1 MKPKKTK
8 KNLPRVRLKEKRGTG
23 TIELLGK
30 IKAGS
35 IEPKEVSVDDR
46 RQIVSYLMADGLS
59 TAEIARILSV
69 SDRTIERDRSAI
81 REANTLEYDSKLAGR
96 TAGRILEEAE
106 LSVQRIRRVVRDKD
120 APHAVKVD
128 GHHKCFQ
135 ILAEMTRVLQG
146 MGYLPTASQGLR
158 IDGTCRIEEPPSF
171 EQIGL
176 IAMKLHASRGQD
188 CPENDEISRQL
199 ETLAEWADRFAGS
212 EQLNGL
218 ARKIT
223 GQEDADV

>member
-8 KNLPRVRLKEKRGTG
+8 KSLPRVLLKEDQATG
-23 TIELLGK
+23 TIELLVK

-59 TAEIARILSV
+59 TAEIAKILSV
-69 SDRTIERDRSAI
+69 SDRTIERDRAAI
-81 REANTLEYDSKLAGR
+81 REANTLEYDPKLAGR

-106 LSVQRIRRVVRDKD
+106 LSAQRIRRVVRDNIGIL
-120 APHAVKVD
+120 AVKVD

-171 EQIGL
+171 EQIRMT
-176 IAMKLHASRGQD
+176 AMKLSTSRSQD
-188 CPENDEISRQL
+188 CPEDDDILHRL
-199 ETLAEWADRFAGS
+199 ETLAEWADRFDGG

-218 ARKIT
+218 ARKLA